1 MKDFIKMT
9 LASCLGVVLASGVVL
24 ILFFS
29 LLTAAISGI
38 TSSFQKDTTNKVT
51 LKTGSVLLLDLEGN
65 LPDQYAPNYFD
76 AFRNT
81 EQVSF
86 ALPQVLRAIQ
96 IAKENPNVDAIVL
109 RLEKCGM
116 GFASAHQ
123 LRQALEEFKQSG
135 KKIYAYSDLYYGFGN
150 YYVSSLADKIYAS
163 PKASLGITGLSS
175 TVLFQRGLL
184 EKLGVKM
191 EVYKVGTFKGAVEP
205 YILDKLSDANRM
217 QIQTYLDGLW
227 QGTIGQIAGSRGIQA
242 QDIQAYA
249 DSALFLKGM
258 EVALERS
265 LVDSLVYDTDIDQV
279 LAREILG
286 DEEADLN
293 TIRVNDILTQ
303 SKKKRGGNI
312 AILYAEGNIVDME
325 PEDNPFAAGESQID
339 PRIAEQLAGLAEDDD
354 VKAVVFR
361 INSGGGSARMS
372 ELIARE
378 VIRLKTKKPI
388 VVSMGNYAASGGYY
402 IASNASKIIADPYTL
417 TGSIGIFGLVPN
429 LTGTAQKLALTHET
443 VKTAEMADLLTPFRP
458 STPQERAVMQ
468 TMIEEGYDEFIT
480 RVAEGRGLTKTQVD
494 SIGQGRVWL
503 GSAAKEIGLVDQL
516 GNLNDAIIEAARL
529 ADLDEYYVSDYT
541 QVKSWTEELFGFS
554 LTRAVKSL
562 TLSPEE
568 KALYMIKKLTKERS
582 GIQAVPPYELTNV
595 RMDSERP
602 SYILE

>member
-258 EVALERS
+258 EEALERS

-339 PRIAEQLAGLAEDDD
+339 PRIAEQLAGLADDDD

-378 VIRLKTKKPI
+378 VIRLKANKPI

-568 KALYMIKKLTKERS
+568 KVLYMIKKLTKERS